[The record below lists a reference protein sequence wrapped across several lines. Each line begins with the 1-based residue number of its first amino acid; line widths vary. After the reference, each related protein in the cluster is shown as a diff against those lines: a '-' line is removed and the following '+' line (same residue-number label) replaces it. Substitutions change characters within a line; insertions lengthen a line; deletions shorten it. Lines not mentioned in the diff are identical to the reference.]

1 MDPKGY
7 YLYWTYQSKVRKPL
21 CAMALDS
28 CLSTEVRQPPG
39 CTEVEAWMMGSTEW
53 PGRMAPGAPL
63 WVGAVCSGKE
73 DVVTPTCGYPNV
85 PSLAS
90 LGERERQAKALLL
103 KADALPVAVG

>member
-1 MDPKGY
+1 MDDGEY
-7 YLYWTYQSKVRKPL
+7 RMT
-21 CAMALDS
+21 
-28 CLSTEVRQPPG
+28 
-39 CTEVEAWMMGSTEW
+39 
-53 PGRMAPGAPL
+53 GRMAPGAPL